1 MELELPIME
10 MYISDFE
17 NINRKKMKKFKIFDW
32 IGLLFIILLM
42 DACVKTDDF
51 EVPKTN
57 EIEDDFEGNLTSIS
71 GIKGNYNPTTGVIY
85 TFQNTETFIEGY
97 VISSDEAGNFYKKL
111 IIQDRAANPTSGIQ
125 ILVDNTSLFSTYEFG
140 RKIFIKLDG
149 LSLWLNNG
157 VFQLGIQNRGDVVA
171 IPASLIDEHIIRS
184 SITSEIEPI
193 TLNILDFNPN
203 YRNLYIRLENI
214 QFNRNLVREEKRFT
228 FAAEVTDR
236 FDGERQI
243 ESCIT
248 GSTSFLST
256 STFSDFKSLLLPQFS
271 GSLEGVLSR
280 NFFDDHFV
288 VILNSPEDLQ
298 FENNSRCDPEFLKCG
313 ENETLGNKVLFEENF
328 VGVSNENILDG
339 RGWTN
344 VNVNGGNERFEDG
357 ILNSDR
363 YIRISA
369 FNTQEN
375 PLEAW
380 LITPEINLNNSNNE
394 VLSFDIK
401 SSYDNGVLLSVL
413 ITTDFTGNPLTTE
426 WQLLDAKIP
435 VGPSGQFGKNF
446 RNSKIDI
453 SCLEGTVNVA
463 FRYLGAAPDKTTT
476 YDIDNIRV
484 TGN

>member
-1 MELELPIME
+1 
-10 MYISDFE
+10 
-17 NINRKKMKKFKIFDW
+17 MKRIKLFNW
-32 IGLLFIILLM
+32 IGLLFIVLLTN
-42 DACVKTDDF
+42 ACVKTDDF
-51 EVPKTN
+51 EVPKIN
-57 EIEDDFEGNLTSIS
+57 EVEEDFEGILTSIS
-71 GIKGNYNPTTGVIY
+71 GIKGNYNPTTGEIY
-85 TFQNTETFIEGY
+85 TFNNTETFIEGY

-125 ILVDNTSLFSTYEFG
+125 ILVDNTSLFTTYEFG
-140 RKIFIKLDG
+140 QKIFIKLDG
-149 LSLWLNNG
+149 LSLWVNNG

-171 IPASLIDEHIIRS
+171 IPASLIDEY
-184 SITSEIEPI
+184 ITRAITISEIQPI
-193 TLNILDFNPN
+193 TLDILDFNEA
-203 YRNLYIRLENI
+203 YRNLYIRLENV

-243 ESCIT
+243 ESCTT
-248 GSTSFLST
+248 GSTTFLAT

-298 FENNSRCDPEFLKCG
+298 FEADARCDPEFLKCG
-313 ENETLGNKVLFEENF
+313 ENETTGLKVLFEENF
-328 VGVSNENILDG
+328 VGVSNENILDA

-344 VNVNGGNERFEDG
+344 INVNGGNERFEDG

-380 LITPEINLNNSNNE
+380 LITPGINLNNSNNE

-426 WQLLDAKIP
+426 WQLLEANIP
-435 VGPSGQFGKNF
+435 IGPTSQFG
-446 RNSKIDI
+446 RAYINSKIDI

-463 FRYLGAAPDKTTT
+463 FKYLGAAPDKTTT

>member
-1 MELELPIME
+1 
-10 MYISDFE
+10 
-17 NINRKKMKKFKIFDW
+17 MKRFKLFNW
-32 IGLLFIILLM
+32 IGLLFIVLLI

-51 EVPKTN
+51 EVPTTN
-57 EIEDDFEGNLTSIS
+57 EVEDDFDGNFTSIS
-71 GIKGNYNPTTGVIY
+71 AIKGNYNPTTATIY
-85 TFQNTETFIEGY
+85 TFQNTDTFVEGF
-97 VISSDEAGNFYKKL
+97 VISNDEAGNFYKKL
-111 IIQDRAANPTSGIQ
+111 ILQDKASNPISGIQ
-125 ILVDNTSLFSTYEFG
+125 ILIDGTSLFETYEFG
-140 RKIFIKLDG
+140 RKVYIKLDG
-149 LSLWLNNG
+149 LSLWFNNG

-171 IPASLIDEHIIRS
+171 IPQSLIDEHIIRS
-184 SITSEIEPI
+184 STTAEIEPI
-193 TLNILDFNPN
+193 NLDIIDFNEN
-203 YRNLYIRLENI
+203 YRNLYIRLENV

-243 ESCIT
+243 ESCVS

-256 STFSDFKSLLLPQFS
+256 STFSNFKSLLLPQFS

-288 VILNSPEDLQ
+288 IILNSPENLQ
-298 FENNSRCDPEFLKCG
+298 FKNDTRCDPEFLKCG
-313 ENETLGNKVLFEENF
+313 ENETAGSKVLFEENF

-380 LITPEINLNNSNNE
+380 LITPGISLNNSNNE

-401 SSYDNGVLLSVL
+401 ASYDNGVILSVL
-413 ITTDFTGNPLTTE
+413 ITTDFTGNPSTTE
-426 WQLLDAKIP
+426 WQLLDANIP
-435 VGPSGQFGKNF
+435 IGPTSQFGKSF
-446 RNSKIDI
+446 INSKIDI
-453 SCLEGTVNVA
+453 SCLEGTLNVA
-463 FRYLGAAPDKTTT
+463 FKYLGAAPDKTTT

>member
-1 MELELPIME
+1 
-10 MYISDFE
+10 
-17 NINRKKMKKFKIFDW
+17 MKRFKI
-32 IGLLFIILLM
+32 IELVGLLFLVFLM
-42 DACVKTDDF
+42 NACVKTDDF
-51 EVPKTN
+51 EVPKTT
-57 EIEDDFEGNLTSIS
+57 EVDDGFDGNLTSIS
-71 GIKGNYNPTTGVIY
+71 GIKGNYNPTTGEIY
-85 TFQNTETFIEGY
+85 TFQNTEDFIEGY

-111 IIQDRAANPTSGIQ
+111 IIQDRAANPSSGIQ

-140 RKIFIKLDG
+140 RKIYIKLDG
-149 LSLWLNNG
+149 LSLWFNNG

-171 IPASLIDEHIIRS
+171 IPASLIDEHIMRS
-184 SITSEIEPI
+184 GISSEIEP
-193 TLNILDFNPN
+193 LPLDIKDFSEA
-203 YRNLYIRLENI
+203 YRNLYVRLERV

-243 ESCIT
+243 ESCTT

-256 STFSDFKSLLLPQFS
+256 STFSDFKSLLLPQLS
-271 GSLEGVLSR
+271 GNIEGVLTR
-280 NFFDDHFV
+280 NFYDDQFV

-298 FENNSRCDPEFLKCG
+298 FEADARCDPAFLKCG
-313 ENETLGNKVLFEENF
+313 ENETEGSKVLFQENF

-369 FNTQEN
+369 YETSEN

-380 LITPEINLNNSNNE
+380 LITPGINFNNSINE
-394 VLSFDIK
+394 VLSFDLK

-413 ITTDFTGNPLTTE
+413 ITTGFTGNPLTTE

-435 VGPSGQFGKNF
+435 VGPTSQFGKNF
-446 RNSKIDI
+446 KNSKIDV
-453 SCLEGTVNVA
+453 SCLEGTVHVA
-463 FRYLGAAPDKTTT
+463 FKYLGAAPDKTTT

-484 TGN
+484 TGK

>member
-1 MELELPIME
+1 
-10 MYISDFE
+10 
-17 NINRKKMKKFKIFDW
+17 MKNFKCFYLFQLIF
-32 IGLLFIILLM
+32 IGLCM
-42 DACVKTDDF
+42 NSCVKTDDF
-51 EVPKTN
+51 DIPN
-57 EIEDDFEGNLTSIS
+57 PNPIEADFEGNLTSIS
-71 GIKGNYNPTTGVIY
+71 GIKGNYNPTLAQIY
-85 TFQNTETFIEGY
+85 TFQETETFIEGF
-97 VISSDEAGNFYKKL
+97 VISCDEAGNFYKKL
-111 IIQDRAANPTSGIQ
+111 IIQDRASNPTSGIQ

-140 RKIFIKLDG
+140 RKIYLKLDG
-149 LSLWLNNG
+149 LSLWVNNG

-184 SITSEIEPI
+184 SITAEIEPVS
-193 TLNILDFNPN
+193 LDILDFNPSN
-203 YRNLYIRLENI
+203 RNTYIRLEYV
-214 QFNRNLVREEKRFT
+214 QFNKNLIREDKRFT

-236 FDGERQI
+236 FDGERQL
-243 ESCIT
+243 ESCTT
-248 GSTSFLST
+248 GSTTFLST

-280 NFFDDHFV
+280 DFFDKHFIV
-288 VILNSPEDLQ
+288 VLNSPEDLD
-298 FENNSRCDPEFLKCG
+298 FENNTRCDPTFLKCG
-313 ENETLGNKVLFEENF
+313 ENLSIGTKVLFEENF

-344 VNVNGGNERFEDG
+344 VNINGGNERFEDG

-369 FNTQEN
+369 FGTNEN

-380 LITPEINLNNSNNE
+380 LITPGINLNSSNNE

-413 ITTDFTGNPLTTE
+413 ITANFTGNPLTTE
-426 WQLLDAKIP
+426 WQLLDANIP
-435 VGPSGQFGKNF
+435 IGPTGQFGKIF
-446 RNSKIDI
+446 RNSRIDI
-453 SCLEGTVNVA
+453 SCLEGKAHIA